1 MNNYLYSIQMLRA
14 IACISVVHLHTT
26 SKFGSFGL
34 DIFFIISGFV
44 ITMIINK
51 GTKPKIFI
59 LSRISRIVPLYW
71 ILTTFLLVLT
81 ILTPELLNSTTFN
94 LTYYFKSIFFI
105 PYYNQ
110 NNILEPM
117 LIQGW
122 TLNYEIFFY
131 FCVFISIIIS
141 RKNLITTLVLFI
153 LFFIYFKYF
162 FKESSSA
169 FKIFFST
176 TLIFEFLLG
185 VIAFYIFKF
194 YQNIKII
201 PVVPIVAAIV
211 SYITMIYYE
220 VETIELNKD
229 LRIYF
234 YGFPS
239 LVLVLS
245 LCFLEK
251 FFSNNNCMKIL
262 LNIGH
267 ASYSIYL
274 SHIFIIVFLK
284 IINAK
289 FIFFIFPDLINHL
302 LTIFICLI
310 LGRLVYI
317 FIDKPINDILKKK
330 LNKFW

>member
-1 MNNYLYSIQMLRA
+1 MSNYLYSIQILRA
-14 IACISVVHLHTT
+14 IACISVVYFHTT
-26 SKFGSFGL
+26 AKFGSFGL

-59 LSRISRIVPLYW
+59 LTRISRIVPLYW
-71 ILTTFLLVLT
+71 ILTTFLLFLT

-94 LTYYFKSIFFI
+94 LNYYFKSIFFI

-131 FCVFISIIIS
+131 LCAFISIIIS
-141 RKNLITTLVLFI
+141 RKKILITTLV
-153 LFFIYFKYF
+153 FFVSFFLYFKYF
-162 FKESSSA
+162 FLESSSA
-169 FKIFFST
+169 LKFFFST

-201 PVVPIVAAIV
+201 PIIPIVAAIV
-211 SYITMIYYE
+211 SYIIMIYYE
-220 VETIELNKD
+220 AETKELDKD

-251 FFSNNNCMKIL
+251 FFTNNNCIKIL

-274 SHIFIIVFLK
+274 SHIFIIGFLK
-284 IINAK
+284 ITNAK
-289 FIFFIFPDLINHL
+289 FNFFIFPDLINHL
-302 LTIFICLI
+302 FTIFICLI

-317 FIDKPINDILKKK
+317 FIDKPINYILKKK
-330 LNKFW
+330 LYKF

>member
-1 MNNYLYSIQMLRA
+1 MLRA
-14 IACISVVHLHTT
+14 IACISVVYFHTT
-26 SKFGSFGL
+26 AKFGSFGL
-34 DIFFIISGFV
+34 DMFFIISGFV

-131 FCVFISIIIS
+131 FCVSISIIIS
-141 RKNLITTLVLFI
+141 RKKKLITTLVLFI
-153 LFFIYFKYF
+153 LFFAYFRYF

-201 PVVPIVAAIV
+201 PFVPIVAAIV
-211 SYITMIYYE
+211 SYIIMIYYE
-220 VETIELNKD
+220 VETIEPNKD

-251 FFSNNNCMKIL
+251 FFTNNNWMKIL

-274 SHIFIIVFLK
+274 SHIFIIGFLK

-330 LNKFW
+330 LNKF